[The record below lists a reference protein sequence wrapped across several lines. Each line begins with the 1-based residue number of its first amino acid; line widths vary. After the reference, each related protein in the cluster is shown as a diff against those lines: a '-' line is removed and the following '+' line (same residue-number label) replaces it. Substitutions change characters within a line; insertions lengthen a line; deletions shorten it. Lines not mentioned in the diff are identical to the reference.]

1 MMWPI
6 LFNLAVFIFI
16 VAMWMTFIF
25 NLIRSAKRSADKR
38 TNKWAQP
45 KQAAPRVQQQVNNK
59 RQGNRGGVQQFLR
72 QNPVELYRVLKEN
85 LPDRYKDELK
95 TIFSSANPGVEL
107 VKFLRRKDVWP
118 LVQSLVRQ
126 EAGPAAEMRNRAAV
140 EKKKPRSVP
149 RPFIEEEDDTIAD
162 IASVADLLEKEQQ
175 MIEAEYDAYGHT
187 YDTMLSD
194 VATEDAETTMQRE
207 TRLKDAKSAKA
218 KVDKKWLRD
227 AMVASII
234 LERPEHD

>member
-16 VAMWMTFIF
+16 AAMWMTFIF

-45 KQAAPRVQQQVNNK
+45 KQAVPRAQQPVSNN

-72 QNPVELYRVLKEN
+72 QNPVELYRILKEN

-126 EAGPAAEMRNRAAV
+126 EAGPAAEKRRRTAA
-140 EKKKPRSVP
+140 EKKKPRFVP
-149 RPFIEEEDDTIAD
+149 SSSIEEEDGIAD
-162 IASVADLLEKEQQ
+162 IASITDLLDREQQ
-175 MIEAEYDAYGHT
+175 MVEAEYDAYGQT
-187 YDTMLSD
+187 YDSMLSD
-194 VATEDAETTMQRE
+194 VATEDVETTMQRE